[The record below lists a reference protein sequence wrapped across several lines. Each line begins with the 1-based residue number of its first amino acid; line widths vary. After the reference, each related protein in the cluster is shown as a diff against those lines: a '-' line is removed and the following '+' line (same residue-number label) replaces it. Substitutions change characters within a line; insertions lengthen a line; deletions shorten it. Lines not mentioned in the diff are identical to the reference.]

1 MDCKEFKTLVTDLF
15 DKDVDPHIKAEC
27 EEHISQC
34 SECKEYYEELQ
45 ATAELLS
52 PKHTPVIPISYNRW
66 LSSPI
71 QKIAAIVLA
80 AVFLG
85 GLAWAISPHILSSEA
100 NSPQSTQV
108 STPRPAREGQR
119 GGATFSNQRLDS
131 ILTVVAAHYGLAVC
145 FRDTTAPAL
154 RMNMVWDSRDSL
166 AVFIETL
173 NEFDRLRLT
182 NERDTIFVESEVV
195 EDKE

>member
-100 NSPQSTQV
+100 NSP
-108 STPRPAREGQR
+108 
-119 GGATFSNQRLDS
+119 NRLRY
-131 ILTVVAAHYGLAVC
+131 LL
-145 FRDTTAPAL
+145 PAL
-154 RMNMVWDSRDSL
+154 QGRGKGEGLHSPTNALTAFSPLSLLIMVSRFVS
-166 AVFIETL
+166 ATPQH
-173 NEFDRLRLT
+173 LR
-182 NERDTIFVESEVV
+182 
-195 EDKE
+195 